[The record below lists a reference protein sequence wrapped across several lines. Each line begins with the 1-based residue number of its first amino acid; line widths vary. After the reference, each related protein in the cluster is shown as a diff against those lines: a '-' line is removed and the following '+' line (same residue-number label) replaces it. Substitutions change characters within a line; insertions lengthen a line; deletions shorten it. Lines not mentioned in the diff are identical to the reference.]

1 MQRRRFLAGVGSL
14 LGIPV
19 PCFANVE
26 AQHVFYDEDFRS
38 LPQESC
44 DVLVV
49 GGGAGGLAAA
59 VSAAEAGAGRVVLIE
74 KNPRLGGDSLISG
87 GYFNAVVPE
96 RQIPLGIVDSVEFFE
111 EQILQSGDGRN
122 DPAVVR
128 TLAAGAG
135 PALRWLEEKGMT
147 FLPQVDEIFGSGWR
161 RCFRPIL
168 SRGQSYIRAL
178 SAAAYSAGVT
188 VRTKTPALRLVKEGA
203 VLAGAVAKTE
213 TGKLVFIRA
222 KRGVVLASGG
232 FAANSSLVRRYAPT
246 AAEMPVDSQPG
257 NTGEMIEAAHAIGA
271 ALVNM
276 DAVEC
281 VPGSRAGI
289 NYPIRLDYIPSRMI
303 MIDDNGRRFVN
314 EESPRAVVADAI
326 LRYGNSP
333 CWAVADAATLAA
345 LDGISQKNI
354 YRGLYAGEA
363 YREDTPEKLA
373 EALGLDEATF
383 LETLRSEPAASRIR
397 TFPLWA
403 VRMYLRLH
411 ATLGGIRINAKAAV
425 LDASGN
431 TIERLWACGSCTG
444 SVHGRSR
451 MGGNGLNTAV
461 VFGRLAGKAAAK
473 SPRI

>member
-1 MQRRRFLAGVGSL
+1 MV
-14 LGIPV
+14 
-19 PCFANVE
+19 
-26 AQHVFYDEDFRS
+26 
-38 LPQESC
+38 
-44 DVLVV
+44 
-49 GGGAGGLAAA
+49 
-59 VSAAEAGAGRVVLIE
+59 
-74 KNPRLGGDSLISG
+74 
-87 GYFNAVVPE
+87 
-96 RQIPLGIVDSVEFFE
+96 
-111 EQILQSGDGRN
+111 
-122 DPAVVR
+122 
-128 TLAAGAG
+128 
-135 PALRWLEEKGMT
+135 
-147 FLPQVDEIFGSGWR
+147 
-161 RCFRPIL
+161 
-168 SRGQSYIRAL
+168 
-178 SAAAYSAGVT
+178 
-188 VRTKTPALRLVKEGA
+188 
-203 VLAGAVAKTE
+203 
-213 TGKLVFIRA
+213 
-222 KRGVVLASGG
+222 
-232 FAANSSLVRRYAPT
+232 
-246 AAEMPVDSQPG
+246 
-257 NTGEMIEAAHAIGA
+257 
-271 ALVNM
+271 
-276 DAVEC
+276 
-281 VPGSRAGI
+281 
-289 NYPIRLDYIPSRMI
+289 
-303 MIDDNGRRFVN
+303 DDNGRRFVN

-461 VFGRLAGKAAAK
+461 VFGRLAGKVAAK

>member
-1 MQRRRFLAGVGSL
+1 MQRRCFLIGIGAM
-14 LGIPV
+14 LGTSV
-19 PCFANVE
+19 PGFADGK
-26 AQHVFYDEDFRS
+26 AQNSFDKEVLRS

-49 GGGAGGLAAA
+49 GGGAGGLTAA
-59 VSAAEAGAGRVVLIE
+59 VSAAEARSGRVVLIE

-87 GYFNAVVPE
+87 GYFNAVVPD
-96 RQIPLGIVDSVEFFE
+96 RQTPLGIVDSVDFFE
-111 EQILQSGDGRN
+111 EQILQYGEGRN

-135 PALRWLEEKGMT
+135 PALQWLEEKGMT
-147 FLPQVDEIFGSGWR
+147 FLPQVYEVFGSGWR

-188 VRTKTPALRLVKEGA
+188 IRTNIAALQLVKEGA
-203 VLAGAVAKTE
+203 VLTGVVAKTE
-213 TGKLVFIRA
+213 AGKLVYIRA
-222 KRGVVLASGG
+222 RRGVVLASGG
-232 FAANSSLVRRYAPT
+232 FAASHSLIRRYAPV
-246 AAEMPVDSQPG
+246 AAGMPVDSQPG
-257 NTGEMIEAAHAIGA
+257 NTGEMIEAAEAIGA

-281 VPGSRAGI
+281 APGSRSGI
-289 NYPIRLDYIPSRMI
+289 NYPIRLDYIPARMI
-303 MIDDNGRRFVN
+303 MVDATGRRFVN
-314 EESPRAVVADAI
+314 EESARAVVADAI

-345 LDGISQKNI
+345 FDGISQKNI

-363 YREDTPEKLA
+363 FREDTPEKLA
-373 EALGLDEATF
+373 DALGLDRMTF

-397 TFPLWA
+397 TLPLWA
-403 VRMYLRLH
+403 VRMHLRLH
-411 ATLGGIRINAKAAV
+411 ATLGGIRINAGAAV
-425 LDASGN
+425 LNASGN
-431 TIERLWACGSCTG
+431 PIERLWACGSCTG

-451 MGGNGLNTAV
+451 MGGNGLNTAI
-461 VFGRLAGKAAAK
+461 VFGRLAGEAAAK
-473 SPRI
+473 SSRV